1 VTPDRHPYRSAAG
14 LLAAVRN
21 HHRLTQRQLADRS
34 GVHQPQL
41 ARYEKGTAEPTL
53 PVLRRILD
61 SVGWAPT
68 LGVEPTTAALDEALG
83 VADEQGGPVLD
94 TDVQLLLRV
103 CAKAGEAGARIV
115 VGGEVAAALQGV
127 PTRSTE
133 LEVLVLESDLETLLT
148 EAHRAHRPVERPDPR
163 DDHGEADWLLW
174 VGYIPAR
181 VHVVQVLPA
190 ARPVALGEVRLH
202 AVDLD
207 VLMATGALGSAAAA
221 LAARRSERTGTPG
234 G

>member
-1 VTPDRHPYRSAAG
+1 MTPDHRAYRSAAE
-14 LLAAVRN
+14 LLATVRD
-21 HHRLTQRQLADRS
+21 HHRLTQQQLADRS
-34 GVHQPQL
+34 GVHQTQL
-41 ARYEKGTAEPTL
+41 ARYEKGIAEPTL

-68 LGVEPTTAALDEALG
+68 LGIEPTTAALDEALG
-83 VADEQGGPVLD
+83 VADELGGPVLD

-174 VGYIPAR
+174 VGYVPAR
-181 VHVVQVLPA
+181 VRVVQVLPA
-190 ARPVALGEVRLH
+190 ARPVVLGELRLH

-207 VLMATGALGSAAAA
+207 VLMATGALGPAAAA

-234 G
+234 

>member
-1 VTPDRHPYRSAAG
+1 MTPDRHPYRSAAG

-41 ARYEKGTAEPTL
+41 ARYEKGTAEPAL
-53 PVLRRILD
+53 PVSRRILD

-83 VADEQGGPVLD
+83 VADELGGPVLD